1 MTGIKV
7 VNETVSNSQNSA
19 RDRRLAENRFEPG
32 TFSPDPRA
40 NSASKMMAAQTKL
53 ELTLLLRNGEQLL
66 LTMFIPITLLI
77 GLSLLPIG
85 DLGDSRVSTV
95 LPGVMMVAV
104 MSTAFTGQAIAVGFD
119 RRYGALKRLGAT
131 PLPRWGI
138 IAGKS
143 ASVIIVVAL
152 QSLLLGAI
160 GLALGWRPTFTEL
173 LLGAVVIALGTI
185 TFASLGLLLG
195 GTLRAEIVLALA
207 NILWF
212 AMAGIG
218 SMVFV
223 SGDVPGS
230 VQTLVRLVPS
240 GALAY
245 ALDAALATSMDWF
258 AILVLVVWA
267 ALGTVGAVRWF
278 KFT

>member
-7 VNETVSNSQNSA
+7 VNETASNSQSSA

-173 LLGAVVIALGTI
+173 LLGAVVIAMGTI
-185 TFASLGLLLG
+185 TFAALGLLLG

-223 SGDVPGS
+223 SGDIPDA

-258 AILVLVVWA
+258 AILVLIVWA

>member
-1 MTGIKV
+1 MTEIKV
-7 VNETVSNSQNSA
+7 MNETASNGQSSPISVA

-32 TFSPDPRA
+32 TFSPDPRP
-40 NSASKMMAAQTKL
+40 NSAATMLAAQTKL

-77 GLSLLPIG
+77 GLCLLPIG
-85 DLGDSRVSTV
+85 DLGDSRVDTV

-143 ASVIIVVAL
+143 AAVIIVVAL

-160 GLALGWRPTFTEL
+160 GLALGWRPSFVEL
-173 LLGAVVIALGTI
+173 VLGAVVIAIGTV
-185 TFASLGLLLG
+185 TFAALGLLLG

-212 AMAGIG
+212 IMVGIG
-218 SMVFV
+218 SVVFA
-223 SGDVPGS
+223 SGDSRPPF
-230 VQTLVRLVPS
+230 TRW
-240 GALAY
+240 Y
-245 ALDAALATSMDWF
+245 ALF
-258 AILVLVVWA
+258 RPVLSH
-267 ALGTVGAVRWF
+267 THSKRP
-278 KFT
+278 